1 MYMFNLTLQSVHYS
15 PKTEKSPSDYP
26 TSSELTGDKAS
37 ENEKPKVIPARVCC
51 PKQTKGIGMAA
62 I

>member
-26 TSSELTGDKAS
+26 TSSELTGDKTS
-37 ENEKPKVIPARVCC
+37 ENEKPKVISEYAVPNK
-51 PKQTKGIGMAA
+51 PKVQVWQ
-62 I
+62 